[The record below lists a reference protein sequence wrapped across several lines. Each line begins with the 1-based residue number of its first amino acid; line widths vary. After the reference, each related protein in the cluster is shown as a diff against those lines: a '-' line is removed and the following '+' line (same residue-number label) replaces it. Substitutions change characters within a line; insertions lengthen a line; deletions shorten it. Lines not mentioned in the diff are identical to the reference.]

1 MSGESLGKSLCRN
14 LPSPAPPKIIRFPLS
29 WPISLNQRSLIR
41 GHSGATNIEVKNEM
55 HVC

>member
-41 GHSGATNIEVKNEM
+41 GHSGATNIEVKDEM